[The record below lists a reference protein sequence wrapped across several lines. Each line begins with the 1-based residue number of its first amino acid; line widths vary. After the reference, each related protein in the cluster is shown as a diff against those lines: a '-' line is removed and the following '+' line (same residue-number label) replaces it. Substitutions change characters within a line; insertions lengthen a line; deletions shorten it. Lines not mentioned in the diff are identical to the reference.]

1 MEICMVN
8 REEKS
13 NPRSNNMYQ
22 ENSDEFHSNIDHD
35 CLRKYDENNGH
46 FSMGIIF
53 ENQEG
58 EQQRRSI
65 GYSCIYRY
73 GTHRIKLEYD
83 IENNIWVKIPLES
96 NEEQENIIDS
106 LFNNN
111 EDIRSL
117 FQSFTL
123 DQQIELIIK
132 RYDKHFAGAG
142 TIYKSL
148 PVFFCFALEIDRMKK
163 EQEYESKILLSPS
176 IFTEVNPLKILE
188 NDFIEL
194 SLLETSEALIA
205 HENDEKQNYKN
216 DSDEDFVDFGL
227 HSLITGSRP
236 KFSGLVPPPVAPRR
250 SRQNSAFSQSSVRY
264 ASFIPPS
271 TAPIRRR
278 RVIESIHLH
287 VERKKKLFEKIID
300 ILKGIESPTMYQ
312 LGLEFLRIYDGKF
325 NYPERHKFDMHYRK
339 KTWFLTIEKITC
351 VDCPAGDNGPRSL
364 LLLEY
369 KGQYTRV
376 HM

>member
-8 REEKS
+8 REEKI
-13 NPRSNNMYQ
+13 NLRSNNMYQ

-58 EQQRRSI
+58 EQQQQKSI

-83 IENNIWVKIPLES
+83 IENNIWTKIPLES

-132 RYDKHFAGAG
+132 RYDKHFA
-142 TIYKSL
+142 
-148 PVFFCFALEIDRMKK
+148 EIDRMKN
-163 EQEYESKILLSPS
+163 EEEYESKILLSPS
-176 IFTEVNPLKILE
+176 IFTEANPMKILE

-194 SLLETSEALIA
+194 SLLETSEALMA

-216 DSDEDFVDFGL
+216 DSDEDFVDYGL
-227 HSLITGSRP
+227 RSLIAGSRP

-264 ASFIPPS
+264 ASFIPPP

-300 ILKGIESPTMYQ
+300 ILKRIESPTMYQ

-325 NYPERHKFDMHYRK
+325 NYPERHKFDMRYRK

-351 VDCPAGDNGPRSL
+351 VDCPAGDSGPRSL

-376 HM
+376 H